1 MIQDIYCKIN
11 EFRATFISLEPQF
24 DTLDSNLD
32 KIVAFIPKKDA
43 AILPVLREHLN
54 CLPKARKKLPE
65 WVNARCI
72 FASTP
77 YEQSTSGDI
86 AAYRAGLFKPGKL
99 LSITGGLG
107 VDDLAFAKKDFKVT
121 SLDTDPALNA
131 LFQYNAQQ
139 LNISTVNRITTSAE
153 EYLTA
158 CTETFDTL
166 FADPDRRASGNRAH
180 GNTATY
186 SPDVFALYHQ
196 YPKLATTWVIKLSPM
211 VDLSWLRAQFQTAI
225 DIYVIAGGSEVK
237 EIMVEISGRTS
248 GRTLLVNVK
257 GDLIESWDGENNLVF
272 EKQPGTY
279 FSEPS
284 AACIKAGFHRKLS
297 QITPLE
303 SVNAN
308 HTFFTG
314 NCRLP
319 GYLGRSFYLH
329 NTLKGSLSEM
339 GRDLSK
345 AGIVKAHI
353 TCRDFVL
360 GAEDTR
366 KKLRMADGGEY
377 YLFFTGKKEKT
388 CFVCSREKD

>member
-32 KIVAFIPKKDA
+32 KMVALTPKKDA
-43 AILPVLREHLN
+43 AILPILREHLS
-54 CLPKARKKLPE
+54 CLPKARKKLPD
-65 WVNARCI
+65 WVNAHCI

-77 YEQSTSGDI
+77 YEQCTSGDI
-86 AAYRAGLFKPGKL
+86 ATYRAGLFTPGKL

-107 VDDLAFAKKDFKVT
+107 VDDIAFARKDFKVT

-139 LNISTVNRITTSAE
+139 LNISTINRITTSAE
-153 EYLTA
+153 AYLVT
-158 CTETFDTL
+158 CTETFDIL

-180 GNTATY
+180 GNTAAY
-186 SPDVFALYHQ
+186 SPDIFALYHQ
-196 YPKLATTWVIKLSPM
+196 YPNLAGTWIIKLSPM
-211 VDLSWLRAQFQTAI
+211 VDISWLRAQFQTAI

-237 EIMVEISGRTS
+237 EIMVEVSSRAEGK
-248 GRTLLVNVK
+248 TLLVNVK
-257 GDLIESWDGENNLVF
+257 GEWIESWDGESSLVL
-272 EKQPGTY
+272 EKQPVIC
-279 FSEPS
+279 FFEPS
-284 AACIKAGFHRKLS
+284 AACIKAGFHRQLS
-297 QITPLE
+297 QITPLG
-303 SVNAN
+303 SANAN

-314 NCRLP
+314 YCILP
-319 GYLGRSFYLH
+319 DYLGRSFYLH
-329 NTLKGSLSEM
+329 RIIKGSLAEM
-339 GRDLSK
+339 GRELSQ
-345 AGIVKAHI
+345 AGISKAHI